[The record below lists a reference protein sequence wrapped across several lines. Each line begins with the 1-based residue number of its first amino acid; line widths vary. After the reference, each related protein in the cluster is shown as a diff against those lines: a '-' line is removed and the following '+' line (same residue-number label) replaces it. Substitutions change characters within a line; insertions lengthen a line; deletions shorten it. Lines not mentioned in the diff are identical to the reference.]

1 MLAELFFVT
10 PSSIVKFHACGTYNF
25 MATKFYQW
33 ELRDLYFQRTPC
45 FYLILVI
52 CHFLVKLVSRS

>member
-25 MATKFYQW
+25 MATKFYQR
-33 ELRDLYFQRTPC
+33 ELRDLYFQRTH
-45 FYLILVI
+45 LV
-52 CHFLVKLVSRS
+52 FR